1 MRKLVLLAA
10 MLAMVLLVAAPALA
24 QQGGGQYATN
34 IANAV
39 NECAQNL
46 EQSAE
51 QNNDIDQ
58 YNQQA
63 LAQLADVD
71 VDDIAVAQ
79 LADVDGEDAE
89 ADLTATIDVGNA
101 QYALQVGNV
110 AAPVQDVTQ
119 VGVQGQD
126 CSAEADAF
134 TFQFQRNLFTK

>member
-1 MRKLVLLAA
+1 MLLAA
-10 MLAMVLLVAAPALA
+10 MLAMMLVVAVPALA
-24 QQGGGQYATN
+24 RQGGGQYNTN
-34 IANAV
+34 IAAAV
-39 NECAQNL
+39 NDC
-46 EQSAE
+46 EQSLTQVAV

-63 LAQLADVD
+63 LGQVSD

-79 LADVDGEDAE
+79 VADDDSDEAE
-89 ADLTATIDVGNA
+89 FTATIDAGGD
-101 QYALQVGNV
+101 QYAIQVGNV

-134 TFQFQRNLFTK
+134 TFQFQRNLFIK